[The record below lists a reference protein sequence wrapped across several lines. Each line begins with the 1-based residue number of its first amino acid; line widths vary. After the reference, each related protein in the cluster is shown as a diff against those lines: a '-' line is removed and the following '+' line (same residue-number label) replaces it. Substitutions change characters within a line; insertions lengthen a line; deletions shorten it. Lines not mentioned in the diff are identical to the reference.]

1 MMKGTGMTG
10 MTVMMTR
17 MTMTSQRLSLV
28 PSAMSFGACF
38 SSVSFYNSDFHDFLP
53 RITYALFRKT
63 TTAKSAPMKIKT
75 RPRKM
80 GRGQDGED
88 GGSGSGTSEPADSIM
103 DSSSEEE
110 ADDEVDGMLGE

>member
-1 MMKGTGMTG
+1 
-10 MTVMMTR
+10 
-17 MTMTSQRLSLV
+17 
-28 PSAMSFGACF
+28 MSFGACF